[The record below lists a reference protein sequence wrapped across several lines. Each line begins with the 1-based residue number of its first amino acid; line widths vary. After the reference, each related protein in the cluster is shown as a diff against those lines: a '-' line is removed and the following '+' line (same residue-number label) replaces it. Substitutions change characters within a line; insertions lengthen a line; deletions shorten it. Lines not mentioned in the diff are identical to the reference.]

1 MENPNMYASVL
12 ERFPERSE
20 RIAQLLQTDADFK
33 EMCADYEELA
43 LWLAAHSDDGCTPE
57 SVCAE
62 NRQLLAELE
71 IEILQNLQAV
81 ELQSP
86 RSDN

>member
-20 RIAQLLQTDADFK
+20 RITQLLQTDADFK

-43 LWLAAHSDDGCTPE
+43 LWLAAHSQDGCTPE

-71 IEILQNLQAV
+71 V
-81 ELQSP
+81 EVWGAL
-86 RSDN
+86 RSTE